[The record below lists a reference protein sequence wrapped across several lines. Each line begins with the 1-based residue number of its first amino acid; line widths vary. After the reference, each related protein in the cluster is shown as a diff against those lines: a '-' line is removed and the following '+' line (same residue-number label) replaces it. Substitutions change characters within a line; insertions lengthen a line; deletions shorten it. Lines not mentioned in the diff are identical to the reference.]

1 MHTKSMF
8 SGMYMRMRKSA
19 VRVLTPVEPIGFPA
33 ETSMKVMRRH
43 FGLDKIERFNPP
55 GFQGYDS
62 VLVLQRARDP
72 QK

>member
-1 MHTKSMF
+1 VYENEKKCST
-8 SGMYMRMRKSA
+8 SA
-19 VRVLTPVEPIGFPA
+19 DASRALDFPLKA
-33 ETSMKVMRRH
+33 SMKVMRRH